1 MTETLSRRARAK
13 AMLRRNPRKAGMGL
27 LVPALV
33 VAQMLWDISANDLA
47 AYFQPIF
54 TRLFGAPPTP

>member
-1 MTETLSRRARAK
+1 MPESLTRRARAK
-13 AMLRRNPRKAGMGL
+13 AMLRRNPRKAGMSL

-33 VAQMLWDISANDLA
+33 VVQMIWDISANDLA

-54 TRLFGAPPTP
+54 TRLFGVPPAP